1 MPADIRHEP
10 DARRFVIDRDGL
22 TALIQYR
29 HLDDGRTL
37 DLHHTYTPPVL
48 RGGGVAS
55 RLTEHA
61 LRHAREHGLK
71 IVPTCPFVAAFIKRH
86 PEYRDLVV

>member
-1 MPADIRHEP
+1 MSGNIRHEP
-10 DARRFVIDRDGL
+10 EAQRFAIDRDGL

-29 HLDDGRTL
+29 PLDDGRTL
-37 DLHHTYTPPVL
+37 DLYRTYTPAAL
-48 RGGGVAS
+48 RGNGLAS

-61 LRHAREHGLK
+61 LRYARAHQHK
-71 IVPTCPFVAAFIKRH
+71 VVPTCPFVATFIARH